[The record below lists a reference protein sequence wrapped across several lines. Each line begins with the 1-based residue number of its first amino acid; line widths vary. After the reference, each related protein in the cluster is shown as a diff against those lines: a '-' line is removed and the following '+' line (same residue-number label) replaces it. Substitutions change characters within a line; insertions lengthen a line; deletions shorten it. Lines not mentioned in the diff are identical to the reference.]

1 MDSDNVSLH
10 VGSSKIDERNTS
22 KKYDSLFSESQ
33 PVFQCI
39 ALVDYESPEK
49 LKVQEGDLIQIWL
62 PTLNDGNSTSDSTTT
77 TTTTTTATTDTS
89 SAIST
94 EWWYASKQQELN
106 GPIYGWIPSNIC
118 EKI

>member
-22 KKYDSLFSESQ
+22 KKYDSLFSGSQ

-77 TTTTTTATTDTS
+77 TTTTATTDTS

>member
-1 MDSDNVSLH
+1 MDHVSLYFD
-10 VGSSKIDERNTS
+10 SSKVDERNTS

-33 PVFQCI
+33 PAFQCT

-49 LKVQEGDLIQIWL
+49 LKIQEGDLIQIWL
-62 PTLNDGNSTSDSTTT
+62 PTVNYNSTSDSTTT
-77 TTTTTTATTDTS
+77 TTTTTDTS

-106 GPIYGWIPSNIC
+106 GPIYGWIPSDIC